1 MRFEPY
7 HVASSIR
14 HHGQCSDD
22 RYGGVL
28 DLRLA
33 VLNLSLEE
41 ADALSKA
48 ALRSCREAAPRAVD
62 VAAVGRCSQ
71 VDEVL
76 ECADHEQHG
85 LKVGGIFEEPSE
97 PADSC
102 VVALA
107 TPFDR
112 VHGLFNGGQD
122 CSLLDNVKNRRNHR
136 WSFTRKDHMP
146 RHLI

>member
-1 MRFEPY
+1 MRFEPCR
-7 HVASSIR
+7 VASSIC
-14 HHGQCSDD
+14 HHGQRSDD

-28 DLRLA
+28 NLRLA

-48 ALRSCREAAPRAVD
+48 ALRSCREAPRTVD
-62 VAAVGRCSQ
+62 IAAVGRCSQ

-85 LKVGGIFEEPSE
+85 LKVGGIFEQPSE
-97 PADSC
+97 PADFC
-102 VVALA
+102 MVVLA

-122 CSLLDNVKNRRNHR
+122 CILLDNVKNRRKHR
-136 WSFTRKDHMP
+136 WSFTRKDHIP